1 MLKGTVETAAT
12 SEMLASD
19 EGQCGALRI
28 ASIEGGSAMK
38 IILSLLIALSVVAGV
53 ASQASALD
61 SKRFYDQQ
69 DRQSY

>member
-1 MLKGTVETAAT
+1 
-12 SEMLASD
+12 
-19 EGQCGALRI
+19 
-28 ASIEGGSAMK
+28 MK
-38 IILSLLIALSVVAGV
+38 IILSLLIALAVVAGV

>member
-1 MLKGTVETAAT
+1 MLQITVATAAT
-12 SEMLASD
+12 SEMLGSD
-19 EGQCGALRI
+19 EGQRGAVRI
-28 ASIEGGSAMK
+28 ASIEGGPAMK
-38 IILSLLIALSVVAGV
+38 TILSLLIALSVVAGV